1 MTEEKKDN
9 LPLPPMEVEH
19 AHIALAKAQRVQ
31 GTLLAPGPC
40 PHMFYGLKENRA
52 VYGRVTSG
60 EEYEYYEALLALT
73 NLKGRTNRR
82 IKAELM
88 AAAEIYTKRMLLIW
102 VDICGLRT
110 FKDQDGV
117 YQGWGPPGDFMM
129 MRVVDYARKLEK
141 KYGRI
146 ILQHDNKRCDLGA
159 TMIGYYD
166 RFIGSLKDK
175 LNIDHSYLRYDTMNI
190 VIYMGKDVTLLDE
203 VNNKKNYIPAQGL
216 KLMREK
222 GKGIIIVD
230 KTSNDTGKD
239 YQELFIPARDK
250 TLEMCIAEDVN
261 TWAIQ
266 YGLIKDGLSPLGL
279 VIGST
284 RESTG
289 EMRTLFPTGTFWN
302 PGFGNQG
309 GKYKNVMLDLIR
321 EGKWNGQGAISI
333 NETAMMYSFREKF
346 GGTGKVADVEKCS
359 LAAVNK
365 HKGEEFEAYQA
376 PEVKDAGIKYPF

>member
-1 MTEEKKDN
+1 
-9 LPLPPMEVEH
+9 
-19 AHIALAKAQRVQ
+19 
-31 GTLLAPGPC
+31 
-40 PHMFYGLKENRA
+40 MFYGLKENRA

-266 YGLIKDGLSPLGL
+266 YGLIKDGLSPL
-279 VIGST
+279 
-284 RESTG
+284 
-289 EMRTLFPTGTFWN
+289 
-302 PGFGNQG
+302 
-309 GKYKNVMLDLIR
+309 
-321 EGKWNGQGAISI
+321 
-333 NETAMMYSFREKF
+333 
-346 GGTGKVADVEKCS
+346 
-359 LAAVNK
+359 
-365 HKGEEFEAYQA
+365 
-376 PEVKDAGIKYPF
+376 